1 MDKAAATQK
10 FEEPPDDIDAKFH
23 VNKSCIDPQDEIA
36 HVKKDFTERIEQ
48 AKAEAAKSQAETS
61 EQVMIAAKQAAFSD
75 LEDDLYDRLSH
86 MTMLATFH
94 TMNEVWPGKETRL

>member
-48 AKAEAAKSQAETS
+48 AKAEAVKSEAET
-61 EQVMIAAKQAAFSD
+61 MIAAKQAAFAD
-75 LEDDLYDRLSH
+75 LEDDLYDRLSDI
-86 MTMLATFH
+86 TMLATFS
-94 TMNEVWPGKETRL
+94 TMQEVWPVEETRL